1 MTTPTQITPPEQ
13 PTDVD
18 VTAQPVPRPRQTGLW
33 VVLCVILLALLIAVV
48 YVLRSRR
55 SEIDSLQQAAT
66 PVAVASVTVI
76 HPEIAKGTVEIELPG
91 DTDAYTDTP
100 IYARSDGYLRRWLVD
115 IGAHV
120 KKDQLIAQ
128 IETPELDE
136 QLQGALAA
144 LKSSQADLALAKT
157 TSTRYQNLLRTNS
170 VSRQE
175 TEQAQSNEAVKTAA
189 VESAEANVH
198 RLQKMQGFENIYAPF
213 TGTITA
219 RNVDVGD
226 LIQAGPSGNPKELFH
241 LASVGKLRVY
251 VAVPQIYS
259 AEVRNGA
266 AAWLTLKEYPGRKFS
281 GTVVRNSGMIDKAT
295 RTLRVEVDVD
305 NADGTILPGAYVS
318 VHFAF
323 TNPPNV
329 FTLPSN
335 ALLFRSEGLNVVLVR
350 NDHAVL
356 QPIVVAHDNGKSVDV
371 SNGVSSDDL
380 IVLNPPDSLMN
391 GQVVR
396 PILTGAK

>member
-1 MTTPTQITPPEQ
+1 MTTPTHTTPPEES
-13 PTDVD
+13 TDVD
-18 VTAQPVPRPRQTGLW
+18 VTQQSTPGPRQAGLW
-33 VVLCVILLALLIAVV
+33 IVVCAVLLLLLIAVL

-55 SEIDSLQQAAT
+55 SEIENLQQETT
-66 PVAVASVTVI
+66 PAVVTSLTVI
-76 HPEIAKGTVEIELPG
+76 HPDAAKGTVEVELPG
-91 DTDAYTDTP
+91 DTEAYTDTP

-120 KKDQLIAQ
+120 QKGQLIAQ

-144 LKSSQADLALAKT
+144 LKSSQANLSLAKT
-157 TSTRYQNLLRTNS
+157 TSTRYQNLLKTNS

-175 TEQAQSNEAVKTAA
+175 TEQAQSDEAVKIAA
-189 VESAEANVH
+189 VESAEANVR
-198 RLQKMQGFENIYAPF
+198 RLQKLQAFESIYAPF
-213 TGTITA
+213 AGTITT

-226 LIQAGPSGNPKELFH
+226 LIQSGPTGNPKELFH

-266 AAWLTLKEYPGRKFS
+266 KAWLTLKEYPGRKFA

-350 NDHAVL
+350 NNHAVL

-371 SNGVSSDDL
+371 SNGVSADDL
-380 IVLNPPDSLMN
+380 IVLNPPDSLTN

-396 PILTGAK
+396 PVLTGAK

>member
-1 MTTPTQITPPEQ
+1 MTTPTQAAAPQDATHVEVPQ
-13 PTDVD
+13 PT
-18 VTAQPVPRPRQTGLW
+18 PGPRQTGLW
-33 VVLCVILLALLIAVV
+33 IVVGAILLVLLIAVV
-48 YVLRSRR
+48 YVLRTRR
-55 SEIDSLQQAAT
+55 SEIDTLQQETAPAAMT
-66 PVAVASVTVI
+66 SLTVI
-76 HPEIAKGTVEIELPG
+76 HPDAAKGMVEVELPG
-91 DTDAYTDTP
+91 DTEAYTDTP
-100 IYARSDGYLRRWLVD
+100 IYARADGYLRRWLVD

-120 KKDQLIAQ
+120 QKGQLIAQ

-136 QLQGALAA
+136 QLQGAFAA

-157 TSTRYQNLLRTNS
+157 TSTRYQNLLKTNS

-175 TEQAQSNEAVKTAA
+175 TEQAQSDEAVKIAA
-189 VESAEANVH
+189 VESAEANVR
-198 RLQKMQGFENIYAPF
+198 RLQKLQAFENIYAPF
-213 TGTITA
+213 AGTITT

-241 LASVGKLRVY
+241 LVSVGKLRVY

-266 AAWLTLKEYPGRKFS
+266 KAWLTLKEYPGRKFA

-350 NDHAVL
+350 INHAVL

-371 SNGVSSDDL
+371 STGVSADDL
-380 IVLNPPDSLMN
+380 VVLNPPDSLTN

-396 PILTGAK
+396 PVLTGAK

>member
-33 VVLCVILLALLIAVV
+33 VALCVILLALLIAVV
-48 YVLRSRR
+48 YVLESRR

-66 PVAVASVTVI
+66 PVAVASVNVI

-318 VHFAF
+318 VHFPF

-380 IVLNPPDSLMN
+380 IVLNPPDSLTN